1 MSSRFGRD
9 TALMA
14 LAYAIVAGDEG
25 LMRKLLEATPGLAK
39 CALLAGATRAA
50 PVDYF
55 MKEISHYLYTGDT
68 ALHVAA
74 AAYRPALVGRLVA
87 EGADVGARNRRGAQ
101 ALHYAADGGPTLRT
115 WNPRAQAETIARL
128 IELGALP
135 NSFDKSGVAPL
146 HRAVRTRCTA
156 AVKALLEGG
165 ADPRLK
171 NKSGSTPMDLARLTT
186 GRGGSGTPEARAE
199 QAKIVRLLGALKT

>member
-1 MSSRFGRD
+1 MSSPFGKD
-9 TALMA
+9 SALMA
-14 LAYAIVAGDEG
+14 LVLAVMDGDEG
-25 LMRKLLEATPGLAK
+25 LVTDLLKATPGLAK
-39 CALLAGATRAA
+39 CALLGGATREA

-55 MKEISHYLYTGDT
+55 MKKISHYLYTGDT

-74 AAYRPALVGRLVA
+74 AAYRPALAARLVA

-101 ALHYAADGGPTLRT
+101 PLHYAADGGPTLRT

-135 NSFDKSGVAPL
+135 NSLDKSGVAPL
-146 HRAVRTRCTA
+146 HRAVRTRCAA

-165 ADPRLK
+165 ADPRLT

-199 QAKIVRLLGALKT
+199 QEKILRLLGARNA